1 MSKSKSRGMGSLAAA
16 ALIGFFAAHAA
27 TALETRG
34 LPRDATAHFVYFDTG
49 SHALSPKD
57 EGQIRDVA
65 AMMQSM
71 PTFVAT
77 IIGKTDSVG
86 SADFNERLSKQR
98 ADAVFGSLVYDNK
111 VAQNRVEVCW
121 TGERLP
127 FMSAA
132 DETAYSQN
140 RVVAIVIS
148 KKMSGHFCGR

>member
-1 MSKSKSRGMGSLAAA
+1 MSKNKSRGTRSLAAA
-16 ALIGFFAAHAA
+16 ALIGLFAAHAV
-27 TALETRG
+27 TAQETKG
-34 LPRDATAHFVYFDTG
+34 LPQDSTAHFIYFDTG
-49 SHALSPKD
+49 GHALSPKD

-71 PTFVAT
+71 PTVVAT

-86 SADFNERLSKQR
+86 SAEFNERLSKQR

-111 VAQNRVEVCW
+111 VPQDRVEVCW

-132 DETAYSQN
+132 DETAYAQN

-148 KKMSGHFCGR
+148 KATVGHFCGR

>member
-1 MSKSKSRGMGSLAAA
+1 MSKNKSRGTRSLAAA
-16 ALIGFFAAHAA
+16 ALMGLFAAHAA
-27 TALETRG
+27 TAQERKN
-34 LPRDATAHFVYFDTG
+34 LPDDATAHFVYFDTA
-49 SHALSPKD
+49 SHALSAKD

-71 PTFVAT
+71 PTVVAT

-86 SADFNERLSKQR
+86 SAEFNEHLSKQR

-111 VAQNRVEVCW
+111 VPQDRVEVCW

-132 DETAYSQN
+132 DETANSQN
-140 RVVAIVIS
+140 RLVAIVVS
-148 KKMSGHFCGR
+148 KATAAYYCGR